1 MATTSE
7 AEKSKSE
14 EAPPSFKAAVWEY
27 FGFSGKY
34 NEENKIVQFANI
46 VMPLLATQVMNKIEP
61 HYNVPSCTHFSN
73 KVIPKLYET
82 SRREL
87 KSSWHRHHI

>member
-34 NEENKIVQFANI
+34 NDESKIVHKVQFANI
-46 VMPLLATQVMNKIEP
+46 VMPLLATQV
-61 HYNVPSCTHFSN
+61 
-73 KVIPKLYET
+73 ET
-82 SRREL
+82 LNTMSHLCCRHPYRW
-87 KSSWHRHHI
+87 SWCKASPLLNENATITAVFQE